1 VSCSIIIPAYNA
13 AATIG
18 PAVVSALDQ
27 TYPDLDVIVVDDG
40 SSDDTAERA
49 RAAGRSDPR
58 LRVERLPNNRGVSV
72 ARNTGIAM
80 ARGTWLALLDAD
92 DTFAA
97 ERLATLIPRAEKLST
112 DMLADNLIFHGNGD
126 VASGVAFPA
135 DRMAFEG
142 RVSAAAFAA
151 LDRPRWGLQAMGFMK
166 PIIRRAAL
174 VERDLR
180 YPTDI
185 AAGEDFHLYMRALMA
200 GLKLHFT
207 PVALYRYRFDTQSLS
222 RANRRKIDDAFLASS
237 TQLVAEA
244 RERGDAATF
253 AALTKRD
260 RDLRNWVAYAA
271 VKSALERKACGAAI
285 AALRQMPS
293 PAYIPI
299 RIAAGLRYA
308 LFARLGRSIDASS
321 AVLRREF

>member
-142 RVSAAAFAA
+142 HVSAAAFAA

-166 PIIRRAAL
+166 PIIRRRSSNAICGI
-174 VERDLR
+174 R
-180 YPTDI
+180 PT
-185 AAGEDFHLYMRALMA
+185 
-200 GLKLHFT
+200 
-207 PVALYRYRFDTQSLS
+207 S
-222 RANRRKIDDAFLASS
+222 RPAKTSIS
-237 TQLVAEA
+237 TCA
-244 RERGDAATF
+244 R
-253 AALTKRD
+253 
-260 RDLRNWVAYAA
+260 
-271 VKSALERKACGAAI
+271 
-285 AALRQMPS
+285 
-293 PAYIPI
+293 
-299 RIAAGLRYA
+299 
-308 LFARLGRSIDASS
+308 
-321 AVLRREF
+321 